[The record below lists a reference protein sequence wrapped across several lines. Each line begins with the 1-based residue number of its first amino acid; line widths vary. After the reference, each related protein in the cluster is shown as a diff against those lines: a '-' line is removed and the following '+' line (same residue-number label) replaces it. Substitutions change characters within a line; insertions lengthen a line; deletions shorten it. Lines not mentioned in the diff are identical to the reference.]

1 MCRGQYKAKSPE
13 PPFTPA
19 RQVGESGL
27 LLLRKTS
34 QLSPTEQAL
43 ALNGTLHGHRGDTE
57 LQGQVVQTEEAS
69 CWANEV
75 PGARGMLA

>member
-19 RQVGESGL
+19 RQDGESGF

-34 QLSPTEQAL
+34 LLSFAEQTL
-43 ALNGTLHGHRGDTE
+43 ALTGYTGDTE
-57 LQGQVVQTEEAS
+57 LGGKVMQTEEAS
-69 CWANEV
+69 LWATEV
-75 PGARGMLA
+75 SGAQEEMQV